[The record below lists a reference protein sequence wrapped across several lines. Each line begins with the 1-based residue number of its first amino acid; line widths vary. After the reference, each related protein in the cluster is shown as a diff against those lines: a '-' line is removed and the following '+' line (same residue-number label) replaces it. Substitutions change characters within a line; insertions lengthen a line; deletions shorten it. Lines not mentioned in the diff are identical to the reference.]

1 MTSITRINTLALE
14 AAVRLTRAQPRCE
27 DLFSSPQKQ
36 AQSAATTAEGISSQ
50 EIGSPGP
57 INVPNA
63 NGGSTTVAPSGSGL
77 EGYIQTEQEAEQ
89 AAIAGLGTNPYFS
102 AAGNM
107 SPSNYAV
114 NPADT
119 VTFSNQGPGTTAG
132 TPSSA
137 STPPNLFA
145 SPAPGGA
152 TMVPPSSPISQP
164 PTGRQPT
171 APPGQP
177 GTPVYQPPPNNVTGP
192 ILSPTHSG
200 GLL

>member
-1 MTSITRINTLALE
+1 MTSIARINTLALE

-77 EGYIQTEQEAEQ
+77 EGYIQTGQEAEQ

-119 VTFSNQGPGTTAG
+119 VTFGNQGPGTTSTGGSTAGSPQKANLFTPPAATPQGPAATGTVTPGGSPASPVAPGTVPVAPGSPPAG
-132 TPSSA
+132 T
-137 STPPNLFA
+137 
-145 SPAPGGA
+145 
-152 TMVPPSSPISQP
+152 
-164 PTGRQPT
+164 RQPILPIT
-171 APPGQP
+171 RLEGQP
-177 GTPVYQPPPNNVTGP
+177 
-192 ILSPTHSG
+192 L
-200 GLL
+200 